1 LKVQDDASLPIP
13 LSYPAGCE
21 MYQGRLVE
29 IGQTEQLFK
38 APAHPYT
45 AVLVVST
52 PGLVDNLGELAV
64 ALDKWTAFK
73 KDQIDTT
80 L

>member
-1 LKVQDDASLPIP
+1 
-13 LSYPAGCE
+13 
-21 MYQGRLVE
+21 MYQGRIVE

-64 ALDKWTAFK
+64 ALDRWTDFK

-80 L
+80 I